1 MKTTF
6 MKHYTEYYTWL
17 LLSMFET
24 SRLGR
29 THFLLSATIFTFSI
43 LMSAYIFASWC
54 STADKRKKH
63 KSIFHLFFQTFSTS
77 RNLVIGW
84 WRPVH
89 MVHVNVF
96 VEHKII
102 IGHIGAVK
110 NVDIFV
116 GGCFQVVI
124 TIRK

>member
-1 MKTTF
+1 
-6 MKHYTEYYTWL
+6 
-17 LLSMFET
+17 
-24 SRLGR
+24 
-29 THFLLSATIFTFSI
+29 
-43 LMSAYIFASWC
+43 
-54 STADKRKKH
+54 
-63 KSIFHLFFQTFSTS
+63 
-77 RNLVIGW
+77 
-84 WRPVH
+84 